1 MRTSSLAIWRYFV
14 EPRTRQYVKRYRFL
28 SGEFIGNKTTDAVPK
43 SCDNKIVKQEPVEE
57 IIILQE

>member
-1 MRTSSLAIWRYFV
+1 MTIFCRTKNKTIC
-14 EPRTRQYVKRYRFL
+14 KRYRFL